1 MPLCEGERFED
12 YELRFAEPWTASS
25 ATMVDGGLWDFS
37 HRVPVLNNASRL
49 PLSHHLFD
57 VDTLLLERV
66 PESRVELAG
75 PQGHGVRVAFGDF
88 PYLGLWSAAGDAP
101 FVAIEP
107 WRGCSTAL
115 DEGVR
120 FEDKR
125 GMTFL
130 APGCIDACSFTI
142 EVF

>member
-1 MPLCEGERFED
+1 M
-12 YELRFAEPWTASS
+12 
-25 ATMVDGGLWDFS
+25 
-37 HRVPVLNNASRL
+37 LNNAGRL
-49 PLSHHLFD
+49 PLSHRLFD
-57 VDTLLLERV
+57 VDTLLLEGV
-66 PESRVELAG
+66 PASRVELAG
-75 PQGHGVRVAFGDF
+75 PQGHGVRVAFESF

-120 FEDKR
+120 FENKR
-125 GMTFL
+125 AMTLL
-130 APGCIDACSFTI
+130 APEYIDACSFTI

>member
-1 MPLCEGERFED
+1 M
-12 YELRFAEPWTASS
+12 
-25 ATMVDGGLWDFS
+25 
-37 HRVPVLNNASRL
+37 
-49 PLSHHLFD
+49 
-57 VDTLLLERV
+57 DTLLLDGV
-66 PESRVELAG
+66 PASRVELAG
-75 PQGHGVRVAFGDF
+75 PQGHGVRVAFEGF

-107 WRGCSTAL
+107 WCGCSTAL

-125 GMTFL
+125 AMTLL
-130 APGCIDACSFTI
+130 APSCIEASSFTI